1 MCSPPLETRS
11 NIGHPAVAGEVGCY
25 GIPFDTDAYVA
36 AKLNKKVVEV
46 AGGAIKTTVLMEGG
60 RQSLWTILGTSLK
73 FQFEYRLGL
82 CNPSDVRPAVSLK
95 SWLLFLPIRI

>member
-1 MCSPPLETRS
+1 M
-11 NIGHPAVAGEVGCY
+11 AGEVGCY
-25 GIPFDTDAYVA
+25 GIPFDTYAYVA

-60 RQSLWTILGTSLK
+60 MQSLWTILGTSFK
-73 FQFEYRLGL
+73 FQLEYRLDL